1 MKNLLLILSVAT
13 CFMASAVNAGET
25 PGDDG
30 GDSQFTWWN
39 TDKSPSSQFV
49 NEGDLQDYEGGGE
62 ITFW

>member
-13 CFMASAVNAGET
+13 CFMASAANAEY
-25 PGDDG
+25 DDG
-30 GDSQFTWWN
+30 EHFAFWN